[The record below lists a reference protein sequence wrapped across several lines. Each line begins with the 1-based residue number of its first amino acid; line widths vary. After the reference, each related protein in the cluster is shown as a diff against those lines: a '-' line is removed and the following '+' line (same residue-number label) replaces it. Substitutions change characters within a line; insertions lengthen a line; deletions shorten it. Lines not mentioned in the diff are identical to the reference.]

1 LLTESKAPQ
10 KVKMNRTSLY
20 LIICCLIGL
29 RGLIDPA
36 SLSAQTPAKPKTPV
50 STVAARETS
59 DSKADADRL
68 DKERRAQARA
78 LLISLASDARS
89 FRDQM
94 LRARSLARIA
104 DVLWNADTDQGR
116 TLFRKAW
123 EAANIADRES
133 HEHIILGQWPPNLR
147 VEVLKLTA
155 RHDRQLA
162 EEFLQKLKADEQE
175 RKSDDSNSNLWGL
188 PEALEQR
195 LRLAQEMLGAG
206 DVERALQFAD
216 PVLNAVTMSTL
227 EFLTNLREKDPAAA
241 DQRYAAVL
249 GSAAA
254 NMQTDANTIS
264 LLSSYIF
271 TPHLYVPF
279 TEEGRSQASWMRTL
293 SPPANVDPQLR
304 LAFFQ
309 TAASVLLRP
318 EQPEQ
323 GASAAGV
330 VSKYMVVKRLMP
342 LFEQYAP
349 KEIAVSMRGQ
359 FEALSAMVND
369 GVRQQKDDWLEKGIA
384 PEKSAADEDQ
394 PVQEQIEHAK
404 TSGERDELYFKLAL
418 RAIDKDDMKAR
429 DYVAKIEESEFRKQ
443 AQAWVDA
450 SLAFGAI
457 RKKKAK
463 TALELLRIGE
473 LTHIQRVWI
482 LTQAAQLLA
491 KTDRD
496 QALSLLDEASA
507 EVRRLDGSGSDRP
520 RALLAIANALKLV
533 EPARVWDAV
542 YDSIKAANSTDGF
555 TGEDGGLSMQVASKA
570 VIITRMEQAVDFDIA
585 GIFSQMAKDDYE
597 RAVEL
602 ARGYQAE
609 APRAVATVAIARAVL
624 ETKKTTPEK
633 PAAKAN

>member
-1 LLTESKAPQ
+1 MSRTCLYFIVGSLVALSGVVHPALT
-10 KVKMNRTSLY
+10 
-20 LIICCLIGL
+20 
-29 RGLIDPA
+29 
-36 SLSAQTPAKPKTPV
+36 SAQAPANPKKTV
-50 STVAARETS
+50 SNAARETS
-59 DSKADADRL
+59 DSKADAERL
-68 DKERRAQARA
+68 DRERRAQARA

-89 FRDQM
+89 FRDQT

-104 DVLWNADTDQGR
+104 DVLWNADTEQGR

-123 EAANIADRES
+123 EAADIADRES
-133 HEHIILGQWPPNLR
+133 HEHIVLGQWPPNLR
-147 VEVLKLTA
+147 VEVLRLTA

-175 RKSDDSNSNLWGL
+175 RKSENSKPNVWQL

-195 LRLAQEMLGAG
+195 LDLAQGLLRAG
-206 DVERALQFAD
+206 DIERALQFAD
-216 PVLNAVTMSTL
+216 PVLNSVTMSTL

-241 DQRYAAVL
+241 DQRYASMLA
-249 GSAAA
+249 SAGA
-254 NMQTDANTIS
+254 NMQADANTIS

-279 TEEGRSQASWMRTL
+279 NEEGRSQASWMRDL

-304 LAFFQ
+304 RAFFQ
-309 TAASVLLRP
+309 TAAGVLLRP
-318 EQPEQ
+318 EPRPEQ
-323 GASAAGV
+323 GATSSGII
-330 VSKYMVVKRLMP
+330 SKYMVVKRLMP
-342 LFEQYAP
+342 LFENYAP

-359 FEALSAMVND
+359 FEALSAMVNE
-369 GVRQQKDDWLEKGIA
+369 GVRQQKDDWLEKGIS
-384 PEKSAADEDQ
+384 PEKSAADEEQ
-394 PVQEQIEHAK
+394 PIQDQIEHAK

-418 RAIDKDDMKAR
+418 RAVDKDDLKAR

-450 SLAFGAI
+450 CLAFGAI
-457 RKKKAK
+457 RKKKVK

-491 KTDRD
+491 KTERD

-507 EVRRLDGSGSDRP
+507 EVRRLDGTGPDRP
-520 RALLAIANALKLV
+520 RALLAIANALQLI

-542 YDSIKAANSTDGF
+542 YDSIKAANSTEGF
-555 TGEDGGLSMQVASKA
+555 TGEDGGLSMQLASKA
-570 VIITRMEQAVDFDIA
+570 VILTRMEQAVDFDIA
-585 GIFSQMAKDDYE
+585 GIFSRMAKDDYE

-602 ARGYQAE
+602 ARGYQGE

>member
-1 LLTESKAPQ
+1 
-10 KVKMNRTSLY
+10 MNRA
-20 LIICCLIGL
+20 CLSTIV
-29 RGLIDPA
+29 A
-36 SLSAQTPAKPKTPV
+36 SLVGLSCLVHAASISAQTPAKPKTPLGN
-50 STVAARETS
+50 AAAKETS
-59 DSKADADRL
+59 DKADAERL
-68 DKERRAQARA
+68 DRERRAQARA

-104 DVLWNADTDQGR
+104 DVLWNADTEQGR

-123 EAANIADRES
+123 EAADIADRES
-133 HEHIILGQWPPNLR
+133 HEHIVLGQWPPDLR
-147 VEVLKLTA
+147 LEVLKLTA

-162 EEFLQKLKADEQE
+162 EEFLLKLKADEQE
-175 RKSDDSNSNLWGL
+175 AKSQTWEPNVWQL

-195 LRLAQEMLGAG
+195 LRLAHALLRAG
-206 DVERALQFAD
+206 DIERALQFAD
-216 PVLNAVTMSTL
+216 PTLASVTMSTL

-241 DQRYAAVL
+241 DQRYAAML
-249 GSAAA
+249 AGAGA
-254 NMQTDANTIS
+254 NMQADANTIS

-279 TEEGRSQASWMRTL
+279 NEEGRSQASWMRDL
-293 SPPANVDPQLR
+293 SPPANVAPQLR

-309 TAASVLLRP
+309 TAAGVLLRP
-318 EQPEQ
+318 EQRPEQ
-323 GASAAGV
+323 GALPGGV

-349 KEIAVSMRGQ
+349 KEIAVAIRGQ

-369 GVRQQKDDWLEKGIA
+369 GMRQQKDDWLEKGIG
-384 PEKSAADEDQ
+384 PEKSAAEAEQPLQDQ
-394 PVQEQIEHAK
+394 IDHAK
-404 TSGERDELYFKLAL
+404 TSEERDALHFKLAL
-418 RAIDKDDMKAR
+418 LAVEKDDLKAR
-429 DYVAKIEESEFRKQ
+429 DYVARIEESEFRKQ

-457 RKKKAK
+457 RKKKVK

-473 LTHIQRVWI
+473 LTHMQRVYI
-482 LTQAAQLLA
+482 ITQAAQLLP
-491 KTDRD
+491 KTDHD
-496 QALSLLDEASA
+496 QALSLIDEASA
-507 EVRRLDGSGSDRP
+507 EVRRLDGTGPDRP
-520 RALLAIANALKLV
+520 RALLAIANALKLI

-555 TGEDGGLSMQVASKA
+555 TGEDGGLSMQVASKS
-570 VIITRMEQAVDFDIA
+570 VIITRIEQAVDFDIA

-602 ARGYQAE
+602 ARGYQGE

-624 ETKKTTPEK
+624 ETKKTIPEK

>member
-1 LLTESKAPQ
+1 
-10 KVKMNRTSLY
+10 MNRTCLY
-20 LIICCLIGL
+20 LMICCLVGL

-36 SLSAQTPAKPKTPV
+36 SGSAQAPAKPKTPI
-50 STVAARETS
+50 SNVAAKEAA
-59 DSKADADRL
+59 DSKADAERL
-68 DKERRAQARA
+68 DNERRAQARA

-104 DVLWNADTDQGR
+104 DVLWNADTEQGR

-123 EAANIADRES
+123 EAADIADRES
-133 HEHIILGQWPPNLR
+133 HEHIVLGQWPPNLR

-175 RKSDDSNSNLWGL
+175 KKTDSTPNLWGL

-206 DVERALQFAD
+206 DIERALQFAD
-216 PVLNAVTMSTL
+216 PVLNSVTMSTL

-249 GSAAA
+249 GSTAA
-254 NMQTDANTIS
+254 NMQADANTIS

-279 TEEGRSQASWMRTL
+279 TDEGRSQASWMSNL

-318 EQPEQ
+318 EQRPEQ
-323 GASAAGV
+323 GAIPPGV
-330 VSKYMVVKRLMP
+330 VSKYMVVKRMMP
-342 LFEQYAP
+342 LFEKYAP
-349 KEIAVSMRGQ
+349 REIAVSMRGQ
-359 FEALSAMVND
+359 FEALSAMVNE
-369 GVRQQKDDWLEKGIA
+369 GVRQQKDDWLEKGIG
-384 PEKSAADEDQ
+384 PEKSAVEEEQ
-394 PVQEQIEHAK
+394 PVQDQIEHAK

-418 RAIDKDDMKAR
+418 RAVDKDDMKAR

-450 SLAFGAI
+450 CLAFGAI

-463 TALELLRIGE
+463 TALEMLRIGE
-473 LTHIQRVWI
+473 LTHIQRVYV

-507 EVRRLDGSGSDRP
+507 EVRRLDGTGPDRP
-520 RALLAIANALKLV
+520 RALLAIANALKLI

-624 ETKKTTPEK
+624 ETKKTTPQK
-633 PAAKAN
+633 PAAKSN